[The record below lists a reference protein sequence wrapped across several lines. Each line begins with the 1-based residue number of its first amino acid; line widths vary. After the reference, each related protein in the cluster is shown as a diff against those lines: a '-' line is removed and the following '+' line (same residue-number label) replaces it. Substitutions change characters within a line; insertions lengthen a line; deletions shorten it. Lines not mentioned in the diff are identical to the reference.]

1 MASNFLAAATLLGV
15 ALHFAPPPQQNTP
28 LSEKVQKEL
37 AKSRA
42 HYDGTN
48 DPVGRAKALTNLGRA
63 EIRAAREMADA
74 GNYTAALQYV
84 KDYGDQARAAHDAL
98 VKTEVNA
105 ESHSAGFRQLQISV
119 RESIRAIPEIAGE
132 VPFAQRQPFDA
143 QLQDLEN
150 LNQQLILEL
159 FPRQP
164 GHKAEKE
171 KHSFG

>member
-1 MASNFLAAATLLGV
+1 M
-15 ALHFAPPPQQNTP
+15 ALHFAAPPQQSTP

-37 AKSRA
+37 AKSKA
-42 HYDGTN
+42 HYDGQN
-48 DPVGRAKALTNLGRA
+48 DPVGRAKALANLGRA

-74 GNYTAALQYV
+74 GNYTAALEYV

-98 VKTEVNA
+98 VKTGVNA

-119 RESIRAIPEIAGE
+119 RENIRAIPDIAGE
-132 VPFAQRQPFDA
+132 VPFAQRQPLEA
-143 QLQDLEN
+143 QLQELEN

-164 GHKAEKE
+164 GHKAERE
-171 KHSFG
+171 NHSFE